1 MNIELASCIARLI
14 LDGEARNINDF
25 AEKVG
30 CRASYVSDV
39 KAGRRPMTPRLAHRI
54 SQAFPTYSVDYFM
67 GEQSN
72 PPTDLTWQDI
82 KRIVNIADDLLEANP
97 HPASEEEY
105 YTRVLEEFNLQH
117 TKG

>member
-1 MNIELASCIARLI
+1 MNKELASCIARLI

-67 GEQSN
+67 GEQ
-72 PPTDLTWQDI
+72 PKTPTDLTWRDI
-82 KRIVNIADDLLEANP
+82 KQIVNIADDLLRDGSVLS
-97 HPASEEEY
+97 SEEEY
-105 YTRVLEEFNLQH
+105 YTEVLKRYKEL
-117 TKG
+117 

>member
-1 MNIELASCIARLI
+1 MNKELASCIARLI

-67 GEQSN
+67 GAQ
-72 PPTDLTWQDI
+72 PKTPTDLTWQDI
-82 KRIVNIADDLLEANP
+82 KRIVNIADDLLRDDSVLS
-97 HPASEEEY
+97 SEEEY
-105 YTRVLEEFNLQH
+105 YTEVLKRYKEL
-117 TKG
+117 

>member
-1 MNIELASCIARLI
+1 MNKELVSCIGRLI

-67 GEQSN
+67 GEQ
-72 PPTDLTWQDI
+72 PKTPTDLTWQDI
-82 KRIVNIADDLLEANP
+82 KRIVNIADDLLRDDSILS
-97 HPASEEEY
+97 SEEEY
-105 YTRVLEEFNLQH
+105 YTEVLKRYKEL
-117 TKG
+117 